1 MNGTIALLSGLL
13 SFFSPC
19 ILPLVP
25 SYLVFISGVTI
36 NSFHTNELK
45 RHRKTVIVHSL
56 AFILGF
62 AVVFIL
68 LGLTTSIIGTF
79 LILHQIYFLRIGGLL
94 LIIVG
99 LHSLHLFRIPILDR
113 EMAFHLQ
120 GKPAGLIGSFIVGA
134 TFSIGW
140 SPCVGPALSS
150 ILLLAG
156 TSGKIGQGT
165 YLLSLYSLGLAVPFF
180 LSALLFD
187 RVFVLIGKFN
197 TALRYTTKVL
207 GILLV
212 ILGIL
217 LFTNTYGEIS
227 LAVTRLLSF

>member
-1 MNGTIALLSGLL
+1 MNGAIALFSGLL

-36 NSFHTNELK
+36 NSFNENELK
-45 RHRKTVIVHSL
+45 QHRKTVIIHSL
-56 AFILGF
+56 SFIFGF

-79 LILHQIYFLRIGGLL
+79 LILHQVYFLRIGGLL
-94 LIIVG
+94 LIILG
-99 LHSLHLFRIPILDR
+99 LHSLRLFRIPFLDR

-120 GKPAGLIGSFIVGA
+120 GKPAGLVGSFIVGA

-156 TSGKIGQGT
+156 TSGQISQGT
-165 YLLSLYSLGLAVPFF
+165 YLLSLYSLGLAIPFF
-180 LSALLFD
+180 LSAVLFD
-187 RVFVLIGKFN
+187 RVFSFIGRFN

-207 GILLV
+207 GVLLV
-212 ILGIL
+212 ILGVL

-227 LAVTRLLSF
+227 LAVTRLIRF